1 MLKQVCIVAVT
12 LMLCITL
19 GEVAWTIHTSRSH
32 LNQTLTDLDRTVIV
46 VGATAGDVERASR
59 KWEEASE
66 SQIQATTKV
75 LSSVSAVAAQTGVL
89 LSRTDNSLNSL
100 LTPQILS
107 ALNQQNAALLSNQA
121 ALRDNLFAL
130 RSATDSLKLTLS
142 DADKQISN
150 PAIANSL
157 SNIEASTLN
166 LNAGVKNLVGI
177 SADGKSAAD
186 YELEQLKKPAAV
198 WLQVLKFVLGY
209 GADARGLFVGYK

>member
-32 LNQTLTDLDRTVIV
+32 LNQTLTDLDRTVIIA
-46 VGATAGDVERASR
+46 GATAGDVERASR

-100 LTPQILS
+100 LTPQMLS
-107 ALNQQNAALLSNQA
+107 ALNQQNDALLSNQA
-121 ALRDNLFAL
+121 ALRDNLSAL

-142 DADKQISN
+142 DADKQIAS
-150 PAIANSL
+150 PQIANSL

-166 LNAGVKNLVGI
+166 LNAGIKNLTGVT
-177 SADGKSAAD
+177 ADAKAAAD
-186 YELEQLKKPAAV
+186 YELAQLQKPEKV
-198 WLQVLKFVLGY
+198 WMAILKFVLQY
-209 GADARGLFVGYK
+209 GADARGLFVGFH